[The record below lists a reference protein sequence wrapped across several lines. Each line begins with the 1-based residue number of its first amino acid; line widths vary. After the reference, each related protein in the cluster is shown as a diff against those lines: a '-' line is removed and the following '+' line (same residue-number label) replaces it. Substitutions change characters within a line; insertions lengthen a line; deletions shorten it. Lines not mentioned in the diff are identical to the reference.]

1 MRRMLSIV
9 GGLLL
14 GFGFAQFPE
23 YAQQYEQ
30 RLGGAVDELQ
40 LIVEDFDR
48 DAAAFGLDREAALR
62 RYAVS
67 PDEFLIDRGLSM
79 RVTLERYEVLRT
91 ALADLQNAGAI
102 QRAQHLPQY
111 LDSDV
116 GARALANFQP
126 GLPATGEG
134 LTWGLVGAMLGY
146 VLIYPLL
153 SFLTLPF
160 RWRRGAPPKRK
171 VTLGRGT

>member
-1 MRRMLSIV
+1 MRRTLSIL
-9 GGLLL
+9 GGLVL

-30 RLGGAVDELQ
+30 RLGGAVDELK

-48 DAAAFGLDREAALR
+48 DAAAFGLNREEALQ

-67 PDEFLIDRGLSM
+67 PDEFLVDRGLSM
-79 RVTLERYEVLRT
+79 RITLQRYDILRASLT
-91 ALADLQNAGAI
+91 DLQNAGAI

-126 GLPATGEG
+126 GVPATSEG
-134 LTWGLVGAMLGY
+134 LVWGLVGAVMGY
-146 VLIYPLL
+146 LVIYPIL
-153 SFLTLPF
+153 SFLTLPL
-160 RWRRGAPPKRK
+160 RWRAGKLPKRR
-171 VTLGRGT
+171 VLRPET